1 VQDGENDTSLP
12 AVLAEICNNL
22 WLLPKV
28 CQGFVYDEF
37 TGIASFLGQ
46 DKDQLIE
53 LSKQPQTCN
62 RPGSSLWLLNAGMTH
77 RTLALFVVT
86 LQSFEW
92 HIQAGPRRDQDSACL
107 SWPTCHKQHYCRIT
121 CPQCSVELCKRCF
134 TCNVLCSYSS
144 GWSPAGRP
152 QAAAHPCKL

>member
-1 VQDGENDTSLP
+1 MQDGENDASLP

-62 RPGSSLWLLNAGMTH
+62 RPGSSLWLLNAGMTN
-77 RTLALFVVT
+77 RTLALFVII
-86 LQSFEW
+86 LQSFGW
-92 HIQAGPRRDQDSACL
+92 HMPAGPTGSKTQYA
-107 SWPTCHKQHYCRIT
+107 YF
-121 CPQCSVELCKRCF
+121 V
-134 TCNVLCSYSS
+134 
-144 GWSPAGRP
+144 
-152 QAAAHPCKL
+152 

>member
-1 VQDGENDTSLP
+1 MQDGENDASLP

-62 RPGSSLWLLNAGMTH
+62 RPGSSLWLLNAGMTN
-77 RTLALFVVT
+77 RTLAII
-86 LQSFEW
+86 LQSFGW
-92 HIQAGPRRDQDSACL
+92 HMPAGPTGSK
-107 SWPTCHKQHYCRIT
+107 TQHAYF
-121 CPQCSVELCKRCF
+121 V
-134 TCNVLCSYSS
+134 
-144 GWSPAGRP
+144 
-152 QAAAHPCKL
+152 

>member
-1 VQDGENDTSLP
+1 VQDGENDASLP

-62 RPGSSLWLLNAGMTH
+62 RPGSSLWLLNAGMTN
-77 RTLALFVVT
+77 RTLALFVII
-86 LQSFEW
+86 LQSFGW
-92 HIQAGPRRDQDSACL
+92 HMPAGPTGSKTQYA
-107 SWPTCHKQHYCRIT
+107 YF
-121 CPQCSVELCKRCF
+121 V
-134 TCNVLCSYSS
+134 
-144 GWSPAGRP
+144 
-152 QAAAHPCKL
+152 